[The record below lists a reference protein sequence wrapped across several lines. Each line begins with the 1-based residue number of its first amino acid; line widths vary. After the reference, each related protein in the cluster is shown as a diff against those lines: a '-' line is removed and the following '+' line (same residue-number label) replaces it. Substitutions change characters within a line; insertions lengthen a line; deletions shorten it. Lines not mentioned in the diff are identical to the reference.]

1 MCSFYADHF
10 TCMNHRISNSF
21 LAIEVKEAG
30 AELCSFFDVPYSL
43 ELLWQAEEAWPR
55 HSPVL
60 FPMVGG
66 LAGNQYQV
74 DGTTYEMGRHGFAR
88 DMDFAL
94 TEQSDQHLVFSLS
107 QSEKTLAMYPFPFE
121 FNVSYFLIGRHLRIT
136 FTVHNPGSKPMWF
149 SAGAH
154 PAFKCPVLPDEGY
167 DDYDLI
173 FEKPESK
180 PTHLLT
186 AEGTFDGRTAPMLED
201 QSILPV
207 THELFA
213 NDALVFHQLTS
224 DWIALK
230 SRKSGKGVKLHSPGW
245 PYYGIWAKTNGDF
258 VCLEPWYGRA
268 DDSDTTGEWTK
279 KPGIL
284 KLEAGATWSAHY
296 EVEAL
301 S

>member
-1 MCSFYADHF
+1 MCSFLADHPI
-10 TCMNHRISNSF
+10 CMNHRISNSS

-30 AELCSFFDVPYSL
+30 AELCSFFDVPNNL
-43 ELLWQAEEAWPR
+43 ELLWQADEAWPR
-55 HSPVL
+55 HSPTL

-66 LAGNQYQV
+66 LARDQYQV
-74 DGTTYEMGRHGFAR
+74 AGQTYTMGRHGFAR
-88 DMDFAL
+88 DVDFKL

-107 QSEKTLAMYPFPFE
+107 HSDTTLAMYPFQFR
-121 FNVSYFLIGRHLRIT
+121 FSISYFLIGPHLRIT
-136 FTVHNPGSKPMWF
+136 FTVENPDSAPMWF

-154 PAFKCPVLPDEGY
+154 PAFKCPVLPEESY

-173 FEKPESK
+173 FEKSETK
-180 PTHLLT
+180 VIHLL
-186 AEGTFDGRTAPMLED
+186 AEDGTFDGRTAPLLQD
-201 QSILPV
+201 QTVLPV

-213 NDALVFHQLTS
+213 NDALVFHQLES
-224 DWIALK
+224 NWIALQ

-268 DDSDTTGEWTK
+268 DDTGTDGDWTK
-279 KPGIL
+279 KPGIV
-284 KLEAGATWSAHY
+284 KLEGGATWSAHY